1 MSNSP
6 ILEVENLKKYFP
18 IKSGKLFG
26 ERTYLKAV
34 NDVTFSIEK
43 GKTLGLIGES
53 GCGKSTIGK
62 AIMRL
67 SNITSGSIKYRGE
80 EISSYNTKEMREFR
94 KNVQMIFQDPY
105 SSLDPKKRISYAVQ
119 EPLYIHNIGTPKE
132 RLEIAKELLETVGLS
147 YYHMNRYPHEF
158 SGGQRQ
164 RINIARAL
172 TLNPD
177 LLVCDE
183 PTSALDV
190 SIQAQVLNLFKKLQD
205 KFELTYLFI
214 SHSLDV
220 VKYLSDDIAVMYLGK
235 MVELGDSNCIYK
247 RPLHPYTQALFSAI
261 PTEDPTEKVNRIML
275 KGEVPSPLN
284 PPSGCQ
290 FHNRCSYKKDICE
303 EISPQL
309 IEVDK
314 GHRVAC
320 HIYEEGWTSM

>member
-1 MSNSP
+1 MNKSP
-6 ILEVENLKKYFP
+6 VLEVENLKKYFTVNN
-18 IKSGKLFG
+18 GKMFG
-26 ERTYLKAV
+26 EKLYLKAV

-62 AIMRL
+62 TVMGL
-67 SNITSGSIKYRGE
+67 SKATSGTIKYQGR
-80 EISSYNTKEMREFR
+80 EINSYSTKEMKEFR
-94 KNVQMIFQDPY
+94 RKVQMIFQDPY
-105 SSLDPKKRISYAVQ
+105 SSLDPKKRIQ
-119 EPLYIHNIGTPKE
+119 EPMYIHNIGTPKE
-132 RLEIAKELLETVGLS
+132 RLEKSKELLETVGLS

-177 LLVCDE
+177 LLICDE

-190 SIQAQVLNLFKKLQD
+190 SIQAQVLNLFKQLQE
-205 KFELTYLFI
+205 KFQLTYLFI
-214 SHSLDV
+214 SHSLNV

-235 MVELGDSNCIYK
+235 MVELGDSNEIYK
-247 RPLHPYTQALFSAI
+247 NPLHPYTKALFSAI
-261 PTEDPTEKVNRIML
+261 PTEDPTAKIDRITL

-290 FHNRCSYKKDICE
+290 FHNRCPYAMKKCSE
-303 EISPQL
+303 LSPEL
-309 IEVDK
+309 IEIDK
-314 GHRVAC
+314 NHKVSC
-320 HIYEEGWTSM
+320 HLYNK

>member
-1 MSNSP
+1 MNKNP
-6 ILEVENLKKYFP
+6 ILEVENLKKYFTVNN
-18 IKSGKLFG
+18 GKMFG
-26 ERTYLKAV
+26 EKLYLKAV

-62 AIMRL
+62 TVMGL
-67 SNITSGSIKYRGE
+67 SKATSGTIKYQGR
-80 EISSYNTKEMREFR
+80 EINSYSTKEMKEFR
-94 KNVQMIFQDPY
+94 RKVQMIFQDPY
-105 SSLDPKKRISYAVQ
+105 SSLDPKKRISYLVQ
-119 EPLYIHNIGTPKE
+119 EPMYIHNIGTPKE
-132 RLEIAKELLETVGLS
+132 RLEKSKELLETVGLS

-177 LLVCDE
+177 LLICDE

-190 SIQAQVLNLFKKLQD
+190 SIQAQVLNLFKQLQE
-205 KFELTYLFI
+205 KFQLTYLFI
-214 SHSLDV
+214 SHSLNV

-235 MVELGDSNCIYK
+235 MVELGDSNEIYK
-247 RPLHPYTQALFSAI
+247 NPLHPYTKALFSAI
-261 PTEDPTEKVNRIML
+261 PTEDPTAKIDRITL

-290 FHNRCSYKKDICE
+290 FHNRCPYAMKKCSE
-303 EISPQL
+303 LSPEL
-309 IEVDK
+309 IEIDK
-314 GHRVAC
+314 NHKVSC
-320 HIYEEGWTSM
+320 HLYNK

>member
-1 MSNSP
+1 MNKSP
-6 ILEVENLKKYFP
+6 VLEVENLKKYFTVNN
-18 IKSGKLFG
+18 GKMFG
-26 ERTYLKAV
+26 EKLYLKAV

-62 AIMRL
+62 TVMGL
-67 SNITSGSIKYRGE
+67 SKATSGTIKYQGR
-80 EISSYNTKEMREFR
+80 EINSYSTKEMKEFR
-94 KNVQMIFQDPY
+94 RKVQMIFQDPY
-105 SSLDPKKRISYAVQ
+105 SSLDPKKRISYLVQ
-119 EPLYIHNIGTPKE
+119 EPMYIHNIGTPKE
-132 RLEIAKELLETVGLS
+132 RLEKSKELLETVGLS

-177 LLVCDE
+177 LLICDE

-190 SIQAQVLNLFKKLQD
+190 SIQAQVLNLFKQLQE
-205 KFELTYLFI
+205 KFQLTYLFI
-214 SHSLDV
+214 SHSLNV

-235 MVELGDSNCIYK
+235 MVELGDSNEIYK
-247 RPLHPYTQALFSAI
+247 NPLHPYTKALFSAI
-261 PTEDPTEKVNRIML
+261 PTEDPTAKIDRITL

-290 FHNRCSYKKDICE
+290 FHNRCPYAMKKCSE
-303 EISPQL
+303 LSPEL
-309 IEVDK
+309 IEIDK
-314 GHRVAC
+314 NHKVSC
-320 HIYEEGWTSM
+320 HLYNK

>member
-1 MSNSP
+1 MNKNP
-6 ILEVENLKKYFP
+6 ILEVENLKKYFTVNN
-18 IKSGKLFG
+18 GKMFG
-26 ERTYLKAV
+26 EKLYLKAV

-62 AIMRL
+62 TVMGL
-67 SNITSGSIKYRGE
+67 SKATSGTIKYQGR
-80 EISSYNTKEMREFR
+80 EINSYSKKEMKEFR
-94 KNVQMIFQDPY
+94 RKVQMIFQDPY
-105 SSLDPKKRISYAVQ
+105 SSLDPKKRISYLVQ
-119 EPLYIHNIGTPKE
+119 EPMYIHNIGTPKE
-132 RLEIAKELLETVGLS
+132 RLEKSKELLETVGLS

-177 LLVCDE
+177 LLICDE

-190 SIQAQVLNLFKKLQD
+190 SIQAQVLNLFKQLQE
-205 KFELTYLFI
+205 KFQLTYLFI
-214 SHSLDV
+214 SHSLNV

-235 MVELGDSNCIYK
+235 MVELGDSNEIYK
-247 RPLHPYTQALFSAI
+247 NPLHPYTKALFSAI
-261 PTEDPTEKVNRIML
+261 PTEDPTAKIDRITL

-290 FHNRCSYKKDICE
+290 FHNRCPYAMKKCSE
-303 EISPQL
+303 LSPEL
-309 IEVDK
+309 IEIDK
-314 GHRVAC
+314 NHKVSC
-320 HIYEEGWTSM
+320 HLYNK